1 MIELHLALI
10 HHPVFNRNKSIV
22 ATTITHFDIHDIARV
37 CRSYGVKNY
46 HLVHPSKEQLMFVE
60 RLKDHWLSGSGKEFN
75 PLRAEAIK
83 IIKTSESLKALKEQF
98 GFDQIFA
105 TSAKNHQDY
114 PMISFDDLKMKLE
127 KNKKND
133 ELKKILLLFGTG
145 SGLTNT
151 VFQLCDGLLEP
162 IVGYEGS
169 DFRHLSVRAA
179 VAIVL
184 DRLHRS

>member
-1 MIELHLALI
+1 MFELHLALV
-10 HHPVFNRNKSIV
+10 HHPVFNRNKSVV

-37 CRSYGVKNY
+37 CRSYGVTNY
-46 HLVHPSKEQLMFVE
+46 HLIHPSKEQLMFVE
-60 RLKDHWLSGSGKEFN
+60 RLKDHWLVGSGKEFN
-75 PLRAEAIK
+75 PIRAEAIK
-83 IIKTSESLKALKEQF
+83 IIKTSESLKSLKDSE
-98 GFDQIFA
+98 GFDYIYA
-105 TSAKNHQDY
+105 TSAKNHQDF
-114 PMISFDDLKMKLE
+114 PMISFEDLR
-127 KNKKND
+127 KNISSYKKN
-133 ELKKILLLFGTG
+133 EENKKILLLFGTG

-162 IVGYEGS
+162 IVGFEGS